1 MKIFLKHLV
10 LFVLVCLLWSP
21 LTTAAAAAEEE
32 NETYERDDEGENEVE
47 IRPEYDESN
56 ENNYLADQDV

>member
-1 MKIFLKHLV
+1 MKIYIKHLV
-10 LFVLVCLLWSP
+10 LLVLVCLLWSP
-21 LTTAAAAAEEE
+21 VATAAAAADEE

>member
-1 MKIFLKHLV
+1 MKIYIKHLV
-10 LFVLVCLLWSP
+10 LLVLVCLLWSP
-21 LTTAAAAAEEE
+21 VATTATVADEE